1 MSIRLLQNI
10 FAGGNCVFG
19 SLLLALYGP
28 ALLHAHAWP
37 PNLEQ
42 QVLLLVAASVLPLAL
57 LAVRFP
63 VVAGIAQ
70 FSSAFIGNQ
79 MLHDAPLPDLRA
91 FSSASMVL
99 ALAIIFIAVLRG
111 ILEITQ
117 EAYGEVEDRDEKR
130 ATGAA

>member
-1 MSIRLLQNI
+1 MSVRLLQNI
-10 FAGGNCVFG
+10 FTAGNCVFG

-28 ALLHAHAWP
+28 TLLHSRSWP
-37 PNLEQ
+37 PSLEH
-42 QVLLLVAASVLPLAL
+42 QVLLLVAASVMPLAV

-63 VVAGIAQ
+63 LVAGIAQ

-79 MLHDAPLPDLRA
+79 MLHEAPLPDLRA
-91 FSSASMVL
+91 FSSVSMVL
-99 ALAIIFIAVLRG
+99 AVAILFIAVFRG

-117 EAYGEVEDRDEKR
+117 EAFGESEDQDEKR